1 MKLLH
6 KRNFQ
11 PLKKILT
18 MVILLTL
25 GVAAIIYA
33 EINYRSITC
42 TGLVV
47 KLDSEN
53 ERPLLGKND
62 INLMVTNEGADYY
75 LDKPLTDISLK
86 KIESRVKRIPLVK
99 SCEAHYD
106 FSGKIIVSV
115 KEFSPI
121 ARILK
126 FTSGESNIRDQ
137 YVTKEGKFIGTSDLF
152 TPRTLVVSGPFF
164 QNSRKDLRDERG
176 KTLIPLFEFINN
188 DDFWRAQIAQLVIAA
203 DGGVVMVPTLGK
215 TYIDFGLPMNIES
228 KFKKLALFYKKIIP
242 NKGWNTYSWI
252 HLKYK
257 NQVICDY

>member
-1 MKLLH
+1 MKPLS

-11 PLKKILT
+11 AFKKIVTLI
-18 MVILLTL
+18 ILLTMA
-25 GVAAIIYA
+25 VATIIYA

-42 TGLVV
+42 TGIVV

-53 ERPLLGKND
+53 ERPLLGKNE
-62 INLMVTNEGADYY
+62 INLMITNEGADYY
-75 LDKPLTDISLK
+75 LDKPLKDISLK
-86 KIESRVKRIPLVK
+86 KIETRVKRIPLVK

-106 FSGKIIVSV
+106 FSGKITVSV

-126 FTSGESNIRDQ
+126 YTIGESNMRDQ
-137 YVTKEGKFIGTSDLF
+137 YVTNEGKFIGTSDLF

-164 QNSRKDLRDERG
+164 KNSRTNLRDEKG

-188 DDFWRAQIAQLVIAA
+188 NEFWRAQIAQLVIAA
-203 DGGVVMVPTLGK
+203 DGGIVMVPTLGNTK
-215 TYIDFGLPMNIES
+215 IDFGLPMNIES

>member
-1 MKLLH
+1 
-6 KRNFQ
+6 
-11 PLKKILT
+11 

-106 FSGKIIVSV
+106 FSGKIIVTDY
-115 KEFSPI
+115 FSPNLVTAYSGVLGVISSVGGMLSHPAVI
-121 ARILK
+121 AREKGIPCIVQVDGISKIKENDLVEMDGNTGQVKIL
-126 FTSGESNIRDQ
+126 N
-137 YVTKEGKFIGTSDLF
+137 
-152 TPRTLVVSGPFF
+152 
-164 QNSRKDLRDERG
+164 
-176 KTLIPLFEFINN
+176 
-188 DDFWRAQIAQLVIAA
+188 
-203 DGGVVMVPTLGK
+203 
-215 TYIDFGLPMNIES
+215 
-228 KFKKLALFYKKIIP
+228 
-242 NKGWNTYSWI
+242 
-252 HLKYK
+252 
-257 NQVICDY
+257 